1 MAGYLGPGVK
11 ALHAS
16 LTARYLAPRV
26 KAMHAPR
33 ILGAV
38 LVTAG
43 RRFSAGGVQRSL
55 IGPAAEARR
64 LLRFLFL
71 ARFAAVLRVF
81 GDIDAILGRG
91 LFDREVLHLLDQL
104 ARALRLRFPGLRD
117 LAA

>member
-1 MAGYLGPGVK
+1 MAGRLAPGVK
-11 ALHAS
+11 ALHAR
-16 LTARYLAPRV
+16 LTAAHLAPRV

-33 ILGAV
+33 ILGSI

-43 RRFSAGGVQRSL
+43 RRFLAGGVQRSL
-55 IGPAAEARR
+55 IGPAAEARL

-91 LFDREVLHLLDQL
+91 LLDREVLQLLGVESE
-104 ARALRLRFPGLRD
+104 R
-117 LAA
+117 